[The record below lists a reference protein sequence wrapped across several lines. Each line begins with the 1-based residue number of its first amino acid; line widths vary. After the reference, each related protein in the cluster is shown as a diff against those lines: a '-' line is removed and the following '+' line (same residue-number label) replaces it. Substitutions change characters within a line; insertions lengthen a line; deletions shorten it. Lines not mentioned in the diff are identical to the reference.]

1 MDKTLKIKPVIIM
14 ALLFAFAFTGCEIE
28 PAETT
33 YTVWTDVVTYSEYQS
48 LFGTLSNGYYIRYQF
63 TSAEWNA
70 ISPSLTSE
78 DRFKWT
84 ESQIKKWFIGRG
96 FGNYEANQE
105 TAWFITINHGFI
117 AERTGSLVNM
127 ILK

>member
-1 MDKTLKIKPVIIM
+1 MKKIKLVIIL
-14 ALLFAFAFTGCEIE
+14 ALLFTLIFIGCDLDSND
-28 PAETT
+28 PSDPT

-48 LFGTLSNGYYIRYQF
+48 LFGTLGDGYYVRYQF
-63 TSAEWNA
+63 TSSEWNA

-78 DRFKWT
+78 GRFNWT
-84 ESQIKKWFIGRG
+84 ENQIKQWFIGRG
-96 FGNYEANQE
+96 FGNYEATQQ
-105 TAWFITINHGFI
+105 TAWLMTINHGFI